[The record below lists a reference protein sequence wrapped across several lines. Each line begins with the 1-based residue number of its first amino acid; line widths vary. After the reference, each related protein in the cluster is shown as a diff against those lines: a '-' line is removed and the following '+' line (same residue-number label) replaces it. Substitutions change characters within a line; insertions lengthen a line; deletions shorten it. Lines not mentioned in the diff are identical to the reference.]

1 MLSLSLASPAEF
13 ALAQRMVS
21 EHHYLHTPVD
31 SRTSP
36 LAYIVR
42 WQQFPAGSLTEVG
55 CLIFGRPESTRCYSG
70 SLTYGSL
77 DDVAQGRARYS
88 RWEIINLA
96 RIWLDPRIQRGG
108 ADYIPNA
115 ATNILAQALRR
126 VVIDYLIAR
135 PPCFLD
141 EPWPLRVCLSY
152 CDTRRHTGALYRAA
166 NFSLARRNEDGIE
179 TYTRPLRH
187 LSHAE
192 RRQVETAALRSP
204 RSRQFRAARHQL
216 RSQPALPFFA

>member
-1 MLSLSLASPAEF
+1 MLSLTLAGPAEF
-13 ALAQRMVS
+13 ALAQRMVA
-21 EHHYLHTPVD
+21 ERHYLHTPVD

-42 WQQFPAGSLTEVG
+42 MQSDAVG

-77 DDVAQGRARYS
+77 DDIAAGRAHYS

-96 RIWLDPRIQRGG
+96 RIWLDPSIQRGG
-108 ADYIPNA
+108 AHYIPNA
-115 ATNILAQALRR
+115 ATYSVAQALRR

-141 EPWPLRVCLSY
+141 EPWPLRICLSY
-152 CDTRRHTGALYRAA
+152 CNTRLHTGALYRAA
-166 NFSLARRNEDGIE
+166 NFSLARRNENGIE
-179 TYTRPLRH
+179 TYARPLRH
-187 LSHAE
+187 LTHAE
-192 RRQVETAALRSP
+192 RRQVEAASQRSP
-204 RSRQFRAARHQL
+204 RSRRFRSARYQTHA
-216 RSQPALPFFA
+216 QPALLLS

>member
-1 MLSLSLASPAEF
+1 MLSLTLAGPAEF
-13 ALAQRMVS
+13 TLAQRMVTA
-21 EHHYLHTPVD
+21 HHYLHTPVD

-42 WQQFPAGSLTEVG
+42 WQHSDVG
-55 CLIFGRPESTRCYSG
+55 CLIFGRPESTRCYTG

-96 RIWLDPRIQRGG
+96 RIWLDPAIQRGG
-108 ADYIPNA
+108 AHYIPNA
-115 ATNILAQALRR
+115 ATYIVAQALRR

-152 CDTRRHTGALYRAA
+152 CDTRLHTGALYRAA

-179 TYTRPLRH
+179 TYARPLRH
-187 LSHAE
+187 LTHAE
-192 RRQVETAALRSP
+192 RRQVETASQRSP
-204 RSRQFRAARHQL
+204 RSRRIRSARFQRQAAQA
-216 RSQPALPFFA
+216 SFLPLFSTP